1 MTEGEFWQM
10 MKNETAIAKENVEQI
25 NDLALSNVDEKF
37 LNILGSEKFPLSV
50 KENLNEVLNIVN
62 EGKTLI
68 DLYPEVLAE
77 IPVSSSGF
85 QDVCVQYQE
94 HHTPHRKLRQAMLEM
109 GGRLEALNTA
119 KSGFRKAYGKLRR
132 METLLKDLEE
142 VLTNLKSDRITKTD
156 YLVLLQYFSKFLTPY
171 HSIIQKEGVIED
183 KELCGFLIKKVEDLF
198 YTKMCAYQEL
208 LRGYKSSKHMVKDA
222 ALKVAQ
228 QRNLV
233 EIFKKQVEETGW
245 SFEESE
251 VIYYV
256 MYFTSEM
263 EKQLRTMGRVDTGTF
278 GVIRYL
284 PEGIRK
290 KVLENRAFLEKKL
303 FVELWPSHGD
313 YLTEVYK
320 DFLMPKFTGENEIE
334 GVNVKEFISLDLIK
348 ILARKED

>member
-119 KSGFRKAYGKLRR
+119 KSGFRKAYGKLR
-132 METLLKDLEE
+132 
-142 VLTNLKSDRITKTD
+142 
-156 YLVLLQYFSKFLTPY
+156 
-171 HSIIQKEGVIED
+171 
-183 KELCGFLIKKVEDLF
+183 
-198 YTKMCAYQEL
+198 
-208 LRGYKSSKHMVKDA
+208 
-222 ALKVAQ
+222 
-228 QRNLV
+228 
-233 EIFKKQVEETGW
+233 
-245 SFEESE
+245 
-251 VIYYV
+251 
-256 MYFTSEM
+256 
-263 EKQLRTMGRVDTGTF
+263 
-278 GVIRYL
+278 
-284 PEGIRK
+284 
-290 KVLENRAFLEKKL
+290 
-303 FVELWPSHGD
+303 
-313 YLTEVYK
+313 
-320 DFLMPKFTGENEIE
+320 
-334 GVNVKEFISLDLIK
+334 
-348 ILARKED
+348 